1 MRDILLNRE
10 ILGVE
15 DFFGEFRG
23 GMELCSLEDAFP
35 DISKK
40 GISGSGSGSTE
51 SAGGTGS
58 GLGPTR
64 EERRAARKRAKKCK
78 GPALDYLN
86 QQDDVAP
93 TDPDRPAVK
102 RMGEVPAF
110 TSLEDA
116 YRDVSGT
123 EGFKLPTLPKSNC
136 LFSDAGLPDYFGK
149 GLDDVDEGFVN
160 TPMAGLVKNDVGDRL
175 VPPTLDASFEGKG
188 VNKAGGDQAASTLPA
203 PFLEDVWK
211 PLTPAKTRT
220 SFFPAGSSAPASQS
234 MMRERVEPELPTVTS
249 RPEPVA
255 TSGAAVR
262 QIVESKAAPPAQPDR
277 DTLLQ
282 KIQELTKRLDELE
295 TRTRR
300 DSQRELLLFVGA
312 GVLLLVAFDAT
323 SRLGRRA

>member
-1 MRDILLNRE
+1 MADILLNRE

-15 DFFGEFRG
+15 DFSVEFRG

-40 GISGSGSGSTE
+40 SVASLGDSPG
-51 SAGGTGS
+51 AGAGS
-58 GLGPTR
+58 GLGPSR

-102 RMGEVPAF
+102 RLGEVPAF

-123 EGFKLPTLPKSNC
+123 EGFKLPTLPKTNC
-136 LFSDAGLPDYFGK
+136 LFSDQGLPAYFGK
-149 GLDDVDEGFVN
+149 GLDDVDEGFIDV
-160 TPMAGLVKNDVGDRL
+160 GSVGDRL

-188 VNKAGGDQAASTLPA
+188 VEKAGGTRAAQPTGDDLPA
-203 PFLEDVWK
+203 PFLEDAWK
-211 PLTPAKTRT
+211 PLTPAKVRT

-234 MMRERVEPELPTVTS
+234 MIRERTEPELPTQVS
-249 RPEPVA
+249 RPAPVA
-255 TSGAAVR
+255 TSGSEIRKALTPAATT
-262 QIVESKAAPPAQPDR
+262 ATTAPDR

-295 TRTRR
+295 VRTRR
-300 DSQRELLLFVGA
+300 DTQRELLLFVGA

-323 SRLGRRA
+323 SRLGRRS